1 MKKILIILAL
11 AFAATGCSS
20 PSSGEP
26 RWEYKSLVLNC
37 LAFVGGDPLTGLEC
51 IPVFDKVA
59 DVPTPRRI
67 DDVLTEMGEQS
78 WELVSTDVQELPV
91 FLEREKESSFIKN
104 WPWQKLRGEMQL
116 YLYSMVFK
124 RQK

>member
-37 LAFVGGDPLTGLEC
+37 VAFVGGDPLTGLEC

-78 WELVSTDVQELPV
+78 WELVSTDVQIEGGLGRMP
-91 FLEREKESSFIKN
+91 
-104 WPWQKLRGEMQL
+104 RGEMQK